1 MLVLDT
7 DHVSLLQWGAGDQAQ
22 RLHSRL
28 QAVDEE
34 VAVTIVSYEEQ
45 TRGWLAYVAR
55 ARTLGQQV
63 EAYRRLRRHL
73 DIYRTAKVLDFDE
86 QAATQFQRLK
96 HARHT
101 ERVLPLGFP
110 SLTAQAVHASEEE
123 CIAQPRLVGRA
134 ICTAARAVTPR
145 QGKRDN
151 QTRLAWIVEAVQS
164 SDEPAICR
172 ANCW

>member
-22 RLHSRL
+22 RLRSRL
-28 QAVDEE
+28 QSVEEE

-96 HARHT
+96 HARLGVGTMDLRIAAIALIHDAT
-101 ERVLPLGFP
+101 VL
-110 SLTAQAVHASEEE
+110 TRNAVDF
-123 CIAQPRLVGRA
+123 
-134 ICTAARAVTPR
+134 
-145 QGKRDN
+145 GKVSKLQIEDW
-151 QTRLAWIVEAVQS
+151 TV
-164 SDEPAICR
+164 
-172 ANCW
+172 

>member
-22 RLHSRL
+22 RLRSRL

-55 ARTLGQQV
+55 ARTLGEQV

-73 DIYRTAKVLDFDE
+73 DVYRTAKVLDFDE

-96 HARHT
+96 QARLGVGTMDLRIAAIALIHDAT
-101 ERVLPLGFP
+101 VL
-110 SLTAQAVHASEEE
+110 TRNAVDF
-123 CIAQPRLVGRA
+123 
-134 ICTAARAVTPR
+134 
-145 QGKRDN
+145 GKVPELQMEDW
-151 QTRLAWIVEAVQS
+151 TV
-164 SDEPAICR
+164 
-172 ANCW
+172 

>member
-7 DHVSLLQWGAGDQAQ
+7 DHVSLLQWGAGDRAQ
-22 RLHSRL
+22 RLRSRL
-28 QAVDEE
+28 QVVDEE

-73 DIYRTAKVLDFDE
+73 DVYRTAKVLDFDE

-96 HARHT
+96 QARLGVGTMDLRIAAIALIHDAT
-101 ERVLPLGFP
+101 VLTRNAVDFGRVPMLQIEDW
-110 SLTAQAVHASEEE
+110 TV
-123 CIAQPRLVGRA
+123 
-134 ICTAARAVTPR
+134 
-145 QGKRDN
+145 
-151 QTRLAWIVEAVQS
+151 
-164 SDEPAICR
+164 
-172 ANCW
+172 